1 MAKSELREELLL
13 VTNNFDRNID
23 QVMRKIDR
31 LNNKTKSFG
40 GGFGNKG
47 GGIANMLQDIGGKM
61 GLDGGV
67 MNLVGSVGKLG
78 TAFGVAALAAE
89 GFNKTINSSQELS
102 DEFGAVQQSVTTVVD
117 DFFQSLASGDFSP
130 FINGIG
136 NIIDSAREAYNAMD
150 DLWNMV
156 QSFNV
161 KNARLNNDFNE
172 NLNEIRKKK
181 NSKDPND
188 QKRVQELIAKNKG
201 IIKQQA
207 EGAAT
212 IYNQTIKGLQDQI
225 AAGTGVKPRVS
236 KSVIDRILE
245 NDINNLAEG
254 RKRYAKEYGKYLNE
268 VDKLNKK
275 ADADFR
281 KGGMGRN
288 GVNYQREL
296 NQLQSQY
303 GEAIA
308 GNYLLQRKNDDQLKE
323 ANRAKLQAEAYR
335 GVAIGNESKLL
346 RYTKENTEATKKTT
360 KELNKQKDV
369 YTEHAT
375 LTQEI
380 EGNIRYIQNQLK
392 KLSPSSKKY
401 KELTAE
407 LNEWKR
413 LLDADAGSLRYQNSL
428 VSELQDKLQRTDL
441 TNKDEFREVTEEL
454 ERQKEILDDMTA
466 MSLQMGINLGS
477 NDYRKIQQNVANLSK
492 LRELYLNNGNTMQA
506 HAASLQLK
514 AEKAKLDI
522 KEAEVDYG
530 YGSKGELLVKVKA
543 RIDELDFQKL
553 QEKGPEG
560 LDASIAASK
569 YIEKYFSKE
578 TINKINAKL
587 RKYYDNDSF
596 GVMSKDALER
606 LSNQLSG
613 QYQLGSKADIED
625 QISRIQKRLD
635 TENLGIEL
643 RVKLY
648 AKKGELENQL
658 KKLTKPLPSNYNLG
672 DQRNYREETLRN
684 ASIDAQ
690 EKASDVLDLYS
701 RGIIDKKQTK
711 EEIAKLNDML
721 QKVELPP
728 IQVHIETN
736 FEREVYKM
744 RDSWGAFFNGFDG
757 IDSMVTSF
765 ESLTTAMDDNANA
778 WKLFMGGLQTTM
790 SIINA
795 FTTVMETVNTL
806 QEIFGTTALE
816 AAAKKTAATQAEAA
830 ATTEKAASDTA
841 SIGTSTAAAAAA
853 KAQEG
858 ALLDLAAAEIFAA
871 HAAIP
876 FAGVGIADGF
886 IAQMLGTMSATAAS
900 TKLLAAFANGGVV
913 GGSAF
918 AGDRLLARVNSGEM
932 ILNGSQQKNLFDL
945 IDGGVSGGSVDGNVV
960 FKIHG
965 QDLYGTLKNYTS
977 IKSKTTN
984 VTKLR

>member
-47 GGIANMLQDIGGKM
+47 GGIANMLQGIGGKM

-67 MNLVGSVGKLG
+67 MNLIGSVGKLG
-78 TAFGVAALAAE
+78 TAFGAASLAAE
-89 GFNKTINSSQELS
+89 GFHQVIERNDTIG
-102 DEFGAVQQSVTTVVD
+102 DEFGRTTESMSSAMDTFLNSLARADFSNFIDDMKNAISTARELYDAEDDLQTLKNYQAFTMGDLDFEYRKQMLIARDRSKSEQERLKALEKAKRILKEQTAELKKQAQYTANLANRRFKNMLAENGLGNVRSKDIEWMLKNQDKVQQYLDNYKKRKGNTSTAAVD
-117 DFFQSLASGDFSP
+117 IVNGVAKQAKIFENFSNMMETNGAEIEQIQAERQAARDLELQSMERETE
-130 FINGIG
+130 IG
-136 NIIDSAREAYNAMD
+136 NVSAR
-150 DLWNMV
+150 
-156 QSFNV
+156 
-161 KNARLNNDFNE
+161 
-172 NLNEIRKKK
+172 IH
-181 NSKDPND
+181 
-188 QKRVQELIAKNKG
+188 
-201 IIKQQA
+201 
-207 EGAAT
+207 
-212 IYNQTIKGLQDQI
+212 
-225 AAGTGVKPRVS
+225 
-236 KSVIDRILE
+236 
-245 NDINNLAEG
+245 
-254 RKRYAKEYGKYLNE
+254 GKITSE
-268 VDKLNKK
+268 V
-275 ADADFR
+275 
-281 KGGMGRN
+281 
-288 GVNYQREL
+288 
-296 NQLQSQY
+296 
-303 GEAIA
+303 
-308 GNYLLQRKNDDQLKE
+308 
-323 ANRAKLQAEAYR
+323 
-335 GVAIGNESKLL
+335 
-346 RYTKENTEATKKTT
+346 
-360 KELNKQKDV
+360 NKQTPAYK
-369 YTEHAT
+369 EHAT
-375 LTQEI
+375 LTEEI
-380 EGNIRYIQNQLK
+380 EGNIKNLEERLK

-413 LLDADAGSLRYQNSL
+413 LLDADAGSLRYQNML

-454 ERQKEILDDMTA
+454 EKQKGILDDMTA

-492 LRELYLNNGNTMQA
+492 LRELYLNNGKTMEA
-506 HAASLQLK
+506 HAASLHLE
-514 AEKAKLDI
+514 AEKTNLEI
-522 KEAEVDYG
+522 KEAEVKYG
-530 YGSKGELLVKVKA
+530 KDSYGVLAAKIAAK
-543 RIDELDFQKL
+543 INELDIQQLK
-553 QEKGPEG
+553 
-560 LDASIAASK
+560 
-569 YIEKYFSKE
+569 
-578 TINKINAKL
+578 KILSEDRMKSLEADISGATL
-587 RKYYDNDSF
+587 AD
-596 GVMSKDALER
+596 KDYLER
-606 LSNQLSG
+606 ILSHLTG
-613 QYQLGSKADIED
+613 KYEIGSKADLEA
-625 QISRIQKRLD
+625 QISALQKRLD
-635 TENLGIEL
+635 TENLSAEV
-643 RVKLY
+643 RVKLLTD
-648 AKKGELENQL
+648 KGLLENQL
-658 KKLTKPLPSNYNLG
+658 KHMTSLSPLTAEPFRGIGIERMREMHVQAQQSVSNM
-672 DQRNYREETLRN
+672 
-684 ASIDAQ
+684 
-690 EKASDVLDLYS
+690 LDIHS
-701 RGIIDKKQTK
+701 RGLFSAKSVRREIKKINK
-711 EEIAKLNDML
+711 ELAEFGL
-721 QKVELPP
+721 EP

-736 FEREVYKM
+736 FEKEAYKM
-744 RDSWGAFFNGFDG
+744 RDSWGAFFEGFDS

-871 HAAIP
+871 HASIP